1 MSEEKKVGLMAKI
14 KLIGSVLV
22 IAVLASMI
30 SSVIIGWMLDCM
42 RTEMFLIQE
51 LGWSPSCPE

>member
-1 MSEEKKVGLMAKI
+1 MSEGKKPGLISKI
-14 KLIGSVLV
+14 KLILSVLI

-51 LGWSPSCPE
+51 LGWSPSCHQ